1 MFFAAAFSQL
11 IVNLTCDRLVGF
23 TKIAQVMF
31 TDFRIHA
38 VHISLSSFGFSSLI
52 SKRISYRLDS
62 GILYTIKLEESRN
75 IRRSFVLIACCSL
88 VGISS
93 CIILFIRE
101 DIAFCWEG
109 VSIYF
114 NFCYLHIFCQGISI
128 CRAGEIEVK
137 LGNGANQRNRN
148 SFVLCLNLSI
158 SYVFGYFYIG
168 NGTGNRET
176 LAGWNHCS
184 LSLAFC
190 CNSEW
195 IIEGCLLQICT
206 GDAAE
211 ILAIQ
216 LISHIGTF

>member
-1 MFFAAAFSQL
+1 MFYAAAVSQL

-31 TDFRIHA
+31 TDIRIHA
-38 VHISLSSFGFSSLI
+38 VHISLSCFTWSSLI
-52 SKRISYRLDS
+52 SKRICYSLDF
-62 GILYTIKLEESRN
+62 GILYTVKFEGSRN
-75 IRRSFVLIACCSL
+75 IRRSSVLIACCSL

-148 SFVLCLNLSI
+148 SFVLCTCLSI
-158 SYVFGYFYIG
+158 SYVIGYCYVG
-168 NGTGNRET
+168 NGTGNREP
-176 LAGWNHCS
+176 LAVRNLCS
-184 LSLAFC
+184 LSLAF
-190 CNSEW
+190 
-195 IIEGCLLQICT
+195 
-206 GDAAE
+206 
-211 ILAIQ
+211 
-216 LISHIGTF
+216 